1 MRTLTL
7 LKCGLAEPELWQ
19 SQCGREGVSS
29 CTQQALGSR
38 EAAEL
43 RDTSVSWEWPPNT
56 ARRGDAAQ
64 GMADFPG
71 DVVALTSK
79 AAWAAIAVARLNQLE
94 PCQDALGHFSVL
106 QKVVW
111 SSDTVFSHCCSVP
124 ASAGTIG
131 SCWLKNLNKEG
142 ALILVASDPLSW
154 VLK

>member
-1 MRTLTL
+1 MWLGRAWAVAKSMWQGRGL
-7 LKCGLAEPELWQ
+7 LMHPTGSGEQRGCRASRGP
-19 SQCGREGVSS
+19 REW
-29 CTQQALGSR
+29 
-38 EAAEL
+38 

-64 GMADFPG
+64 RMAHFPG
-71 DVVALTSK
+71 DMVALTSK
-79 AAWAAIAVARLNQLE
+79 AAWAPIAVARLNQLE

-131 SCWLKNLNKEG
+131 SCWLRNLNKGG